1 MLEDGIDVKD
11 YPRDPVGLEKA
22 YSQNPDFYGNGRRGV
37 FKAVAP
43 SLITFLE
50 QNTSLLRKVDRT
62 GVVNYGVPVR
72 WCDIGIGGG
81 WCMQAVMEEGLKR
94 DYLIEPSGVDV
105 AASAVANCQR
115 MWPGYD
121 FRVQNM
127 DEQWSDDMP
136 WRQADVVAFMEVL
149 YMFKDYRKTFDR
161 VYAELRPGTVI
172 VVSDLHIR
180 HHRRVYPK
188 SIPDCAF
195 LGSWADRS
203 IEVVPHRFTKF
214 AVYRKML

>member
-1 MLEDGIDVKD
+1 MKEDGIDVKD
-11 YPRDPVGLEKA
+11 YPRDPEGLEKA
-22 YSQNPDFYGNGRRGV
+22 YAQNPDFYGNGRRGV
-37 FKAVAP
+37 FRAVMP
-43 SLITFLE
+43 SLVDFLVS
-50 QNTSLLRKVDRT
+50 NTSVMENT
-62 GVVNYGVPVR
+62 NPVK

-81 WCMQAVMEEGLKR
+81 WCTQAFLEECGKR
-94 DYLIEPSGVDV
+94 NYVVHPSGVDV

-115 MWPGYD
+115 MWPGFD
-121 FRVQNM
+121 FRAQNM
-127 DEQWSDDMP
+127 DELWSDDMP
-136 WRQADVVAFMEVL
+136 WRNADIVAFMEVL
-149 YMFKDYRKTFDR
+149 YMFKDYRRVFDR